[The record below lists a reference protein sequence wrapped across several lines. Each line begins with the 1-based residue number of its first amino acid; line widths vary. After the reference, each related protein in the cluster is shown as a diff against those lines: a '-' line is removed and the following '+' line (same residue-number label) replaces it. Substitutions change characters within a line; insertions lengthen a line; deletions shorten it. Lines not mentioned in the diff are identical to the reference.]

1 MTMQISEHRNYGFFT
16 NDDVSARQSY
26 NDPFIYNDFQ
36 IMNIIPKEKDIAI
49 EYYYQLMLIVITCSF
64 LLILIASGFRYHQG
78 KLQQVEKCSSGKKIL
93 WLNKMITNLLVLSS
107 TLASKWKFKQ
117 LKLPQMCV
125 DQEVFKAR
133 KIKMSNFSLKENYSN
148 IYHLSF
154 SMGLS
159 FEIQLLMTCPIF

>member
-16 NDDVSARQSY
+16 NDDFSVRQSY

-36 IMNIIPKEKDIAI
+36 IMNIIPKDIAI

-64 LLILIASGFRYHQG
+64 LLILIAYHQG
-78 KLQQVEKCSSGKKIL
+78 KLQQVEKCSSGKNIL

-133 KIKMSNFSLKENYSN
+133 KIKMSNF
-148 IYHLSF
+148 
-154 SMGLS
+154 
-159 FEIQLLMTCPIF
+159 Q